1 MNAYLTEKSSLLA
14 SAETILGVVGNTSAM
29 EARLD
34 VLTSEMNALAKQIQ
48 NIISENASTPFDQ
61 KTYLERY
68 NSMASE
74 FNAKEAEFNNTEL
87 EISGK
92 KAREVQIRNFVET
105 IREMDAPITE
115 FDSGLWCGLVDYVT
129 VYGRDSIKVKFK
141 DGTEI

>member
-1 MNAYLTEKSSLLA
+1 
-14 SAETILGVVGNTSAM
+14 
-29 EARLD
+29 
-34 VLTSEMNALAKQIQ
+34 MNALAEQIQ
-48 NIISENASTPFDQ
+48 NIISENASTPLDQ

-74 FNAKEAEFNNTEL
+74 FNNTEL
-87 EISGK
+87 EIFGK

-105 IREMDAPITE
+105 IRGMDAPITE

-129 VYGRDSIKVKFK
+129 VYGRDNIKVKFK

>member
-1 MNAYLTEKSSLLA
+1 M
-14 SAETILGVVGNTSAM
+14 ET
-29 EARLD
+29 RLD
-34 VLTSEMNALAKQIQ
+34 VLTSEMNALAEQIQ
-48 NIISENASTPFDQ
+48 NIISENASTSLDQ

-115 FDSGLWCGLVDYVT
+115 FDSGLWCVLVDCMT
-129 VYGRDSIKVKFK
+129 VYDRDDIKVKFK

>member
-1 MNAYLTEKSSLLA
+1 M
-14 SAETILGVVGNTSAM
+14 ET
-29 EARLD
+29 RLD
-34 VLTSEMNALAKQIQ
+34 VLTSEMNALAEQIQ
-48 NIISENASTPFDQ
+48 NIISENASTSLDQ

-74 FNAKEAEFNNTEL
+74 FSAKEAEFNNTEL

-105 IREMDAPITE
+105 IRGMDAPITE
-115 FDSGLWCGLVDYVT
+115 FDSGLWCGLVDCVT
-129 VYGRDSIKVKFK
+129 VYGRDNIKVRFK

>member
-1 MNAYLTEKSSLLA
+1 MP
-14 SAETILGVVGNTSAM
+14 
-29 EARLD
+29 
-34 VLTSEMNALAKQIQ
+34 
-48 NIISENASTPFDQ
+48 TPLDQ

-74 FNAKEAEFNNTEL
+74 FRAKEAEFNNTEL

-129 VYGRDSIKVKFK
+129 VYGDKGVPRDIELGDTPRSLR
-141 DGTEI
+141 E